1 MKKLFCLTIFTLPLF
16 AFSQSQDYL
25 GKWRNSDTTEL
36 VEITFNTI
44 FYYEIV
50 DSCYNLDKITYAD
63 SGNNTIMLSVA
74 GQSYPVSY
82 TLQDSS
88 SVLNLTS
95 LFNNATYYSY
105 DFTIDAYKPCSD
117 TANTNAKYQGKWK
130 TTSPVLMY
138 LEFTSDSVF
147 VYRFDSVGC
156 YALIYFTCS
165 GHNG

>member
-1 MKKLFCLTIFTLPLF
+1 MKKLFCLTIFTLPLI

-36 VEITFNTI
+36 VEITSDTI

-50 DSCYNLDKITYAD
+50 DSCYNLDKITYTD

-82 TLQDSS
+82 TLQDSN

-105 DFTIDAYKPCSD
+105 DFTIDAYE
-117 TANTNAKYQGKWK
+117 
-130 TTSPVLMY
+130 PV
-138 LEFTSDSVF
+138 EDNISCFNVS
-147 VYRFDSVGC
+147 
-156 YALIYFTCS
+156 
-165 GHNG
+165 